1 MIETSREEID
11 TFLQEQTVGRVGYRW
26 AGVTHIV
33 PLIYAYKGDAIYVL
47 TIEGQKIRA
56 MRDDP
61 LVCFEVD
68 DYDSASGGWRSV
80 VLHGRFEEL
89 GGADKLDALALLKAR
104 HGLRRQ
110 SADSPRLLPQS
121 QSTVAF
127 RIRIDSATGRRKD
140 GLPATTSTSLD

>member
-1 MIETSREEID
+1 MIEISRAEID
-11 TFLQEQTVGRVGYRW
+11 AFLQEQTVGRVGYRW

-33 PLIYAYKGDAIYVL
+33 PLIYAYKSDAIYVL

-61 LVCFEVD
+61 RVCFEVD

-80 VLHGRFEEL
+80 VLYGRFEEL
-89 GGADKLDALALLKAR
+89 EGEDKLEALALLKSR
-104 HGLRRQ
+104 HGMRRQ
-110 SADSPRLLPQS
+110 AADSPRLLPES

-127 RIRIDSATGRRKD
+127 RIRIDSATGRRKE
-140 GLPATTSTSLD
+140 GLQAMSFD